1 MRTRTAIATMLSA
14 GVALSITVFAQH
26 GSSKGPSPIQA
37 TSNIY
42 DADPSVAPALQIQ
55 SDQQGA
61 YGTYDKALGDAS
73 IISTATG
80 QDQTN
85 AAGDWWV
92 GPSGT
97 RSIYLDFSQPIP
109 GSGPGGADPVAP
121 PSGRYAYTSL
131 IGNCDLAGV
140 NLLNMPNGST
150 ASCPLTVLF
159 EYNGGLYRLHM
170 NPGLTTAG
178 VIKYPDTN
186 YMTVTCTN
194 GGITHLCSAWTFG
207 PSAGTPGSMT
217 NRTVLTQLV
226 TKGRTQTE
234 EILGYYDFSFF
245 FSVTSS
251 QP

>member
-1 MRTRTAIATMLSA
+1 MRTRTAIATLLSA
-14 GVALSITVFAQH
+14 GVALSVTVFAQH

-42 DADPSVAPALQIQ
+42 DADPNVAPALQIQ
-55 SDQQGA
+55 SDQMGT
-61 YGTYDKALGDAS
+61 YGTYNSATGDAS
-73 IISTATG
+73 IISTAAG

-92 GPSGT
+92 GPSDT

-109 GSGPGGADPVAP
+109 GSGPNGSNPVSL
-121 PSGRYAYTSL
+121 PSARYFMTSL

-159 EYNGGLYRLHM
+159 ESNGGLYRLHM
-170 NPGLTTAG
+170 NPGVTTGGG
-178 VIKYPDTN
+178 VKYPETN

-194 GGITHLCSAWTFG
+194 GGITHLCSGWTFG
-207 PSAGTPGSMT
+207 PSAGTPGNLA
-217 NRTVLTQLV
+217 NRTTLAQLV
-226 TKGRTQTE
+226 TKGKTQSE
-234 EILGYYDFSFF
+234 VLLGDYYFSFF